1 MIADNSY
8 GNELSLMSVKSNV
21 QRGLTGKS
29 IDNYTL
35 YTQYRGKGVSWCESL
50 CPSVCAILSGSYLFY
65 RGTLE
70 CVTSCKL
77 VFDQRV
83 CHDFVPRSFGQVLS
97 H

>member
-29 IDNYTL
+29 IDNYTP
-35 YTQYRGKGVSWCESL
+35 YTQYRGKGVSRCESL

-70 CVTSCKL
+70 FVTSCKAC
-77 VFDQRV
+77 F
-83 CHDFVPRSFGQVLS
+83 
-97 H
+97 

>member
-35 YTQYRGKGVSWCESL
+35 YTQYRGKGVS
-50 CPSVCAILSGSYLFY
+50 
-65 RGTLE
+65 
-70 CVTSCKL
+70 
-77 VFDQRV
+77 
-83 CHDFVPRSFGQVLS
+83 
-97 H
+97 